1 MTARRGRSRSFP
13 TIGIVGLGYVG
24 LTTATAFAERGRT
37 VVGFDLDPRRRAVVA
52 AGRAPI
58 HEPSLPPLL
67 RRAVRS
73 GRLTVAHDIP
83 ELLRRC
89 ELVFLCVPTPSR
101 PDGAVDVRFVRAAS
115 AAVGEALRGVRGWR
129 GIVVKS
135 TVTPGTTE
143 RLVAATL
150 ASASGRTLGRTF
162 GVASNPE
169 FLAEGTA
176 VRDALH
182 PSRIVLGVSDRR
194 TESALRGAYAGFPA
208 PILVLSPTAAE
219 LVKYA
224 SNAMLAT
231 RVSFTN
237 EVSRLAEK
245 LGVDIYPVMAAV
257 GLDPRIGPR
266 FLAAGPGFGGSC
278 FTKDLHAL
286 VAAAAAVRVRL
297 PVTSA
302 TLAVNDD
309 QARHVVELAAAAAG
323 TVRGRTVA
331 VLGLA
336 FKPDTDDVR
345 ESRAFPIV
353 AELLRRGARV
363 RLHDPAAG
371 PNFLAGMDPALRARH
386 RRSIRP
392 VGSLRAAVTGAD
404 LALIQCDWDE
414 YRRAPVALWSRLRR
428 RLIVDARRTLDAA
441 ALARR
446 GIEYV
451 AIGR

>member
-1 MTARRGRSRSFP
+1 VTPRRGRRP
-13 TIGIVGLGYVG
+13 PIIGIVGLGYVG

-37 VVGFDLDPRRRAVVA
+37 VVGYDLDPRRRAIVA

-58 HEPSLPPLL
+58 HEPSLAPLL
-67 RRAVRS
+67 RRVVRS
-73 GRLTVAHDIP
+73 GRLRVASDLT

-101 PDGAVDVRFVRAAS
+101 PDGAVDVRFVRS
-115 AAVGEALRGVRGWR
+115 AAESVGTSLRAVRGWR
-129 GIVVKS
+129 GVVVKS

-143 RLVAATL
+143 RLVATTL
-150 ASASGRTLGRTF
+150 AKASGRTPGRTL

-194 TESALRGAYAGFPA
+194 TEAALRGAYAGFPA

-245 LGVDIYPVMAAV
+245 LGVDVYPVMGAV
-257 GLDPRIGPR
+257 GLDPRIGSK

-286 VAAAAAVRVRL
+286 LAAAAAVGVDL

-302 TLAVNDD
+302 TLKVNDD
-309 QARHVVELAAAAAG
+309 QARHVVELAAAATG
-323 TVRGRTVA
+323 SVRGRAVA

-371 PNFLAGMDPALRARH
+371 TNFMAGLDPKLRARH
-386 RRSIRP
+386 RRSIRL
-392 VGSLRAAVTGAD
+392 VDSLRTAVAGAD
-404 LALIQCDWDE
+404 LAVIQADWDE
-414 YRRAPVALWSRLRR
+414 YRRAPLALWGRLRR
-428 RLIVDARRTLDAA
+428 RLIVDARRTLDGA